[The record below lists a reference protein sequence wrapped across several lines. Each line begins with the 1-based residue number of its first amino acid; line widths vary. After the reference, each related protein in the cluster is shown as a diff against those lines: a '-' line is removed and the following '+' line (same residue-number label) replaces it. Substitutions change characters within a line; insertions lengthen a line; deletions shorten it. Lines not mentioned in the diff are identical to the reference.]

1 MCYVLVTCWNVD
13 APLQKFTI
21 IHANMFWPEVRKKI
35 VSKYGDFSFLFL
47 RKYGLFRGPL
57 LGLQVAE
64 IRQDKGTL
72 IGSCCYCTATVSLCW
87 VFGSKEHCELFGCLG
102 RGGRVSSR

>member
-13 APLQKFTI
+13 TPLQKFTI
-21 IHANMFWPEVRKKI
+21 IRANMFWPEVGQKLCLNMVI
-35 VSKYGDFSFLFL
+35 SVSCFFEIMVFW
-47 RKYGLFRGPL
+47 GPF

-64 IRQDKGTL
+64 IRQDKGRL

-102 RGGRVSSR
+102 RGGRRAGS